1 MNMLR
6 SSGVGIIDD
15 MDWGTHFCHF
25 YQTKEDLTNI
35 LVPYFKAGL
44 ENNEFCIWI
53 TSNPLSVEEA
63 IESMQKVMPDIK
75 KYLDTK
81 QLEIIPYNEWYIN
94 YDEFNSKN
102 VLKGWVEKVNESTIE
117 AMKD

>member
-44 ENNEFCIWI
+44 KI
-53 TSNPLSVEEA
+53 TNLHLDYLNPLSVEA

-75 KYLDTK
+75 YLDTK
-81 QLEIIPYNEWYIN
+81 QLK
-94 YDEFNSKN
+94 SS
-102 VLKGWVEKVNESTIE
+102 L
-117 AMKD
+117 